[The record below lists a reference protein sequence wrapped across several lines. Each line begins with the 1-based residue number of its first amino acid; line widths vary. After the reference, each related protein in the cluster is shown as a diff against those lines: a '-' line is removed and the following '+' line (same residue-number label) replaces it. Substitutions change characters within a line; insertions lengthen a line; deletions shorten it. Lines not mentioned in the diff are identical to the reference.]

1 MPNPMRQKAIEGL
14 KAGDSFTY
22 SRIFKKEETEKFGD
36 MTRDYNPVHYDLRWA
51 KSKGFDRLICHGLLV
66 GSMICEFGGQVGWLA
81 TGMSYKFIKP
91 SYFDEKIICMVT
103 ITKIEKSGKAEAEA
117 LFFNASGEKVCCC
130 LLTGRLPQS
139 HERILLA
146 QMITEGDPT
155 NKLNNVEPENQMKYR
170 CEWCGSDP
178 LYVAYH
184 DNEWGVPVHDDRR
197 LFEKLVLEGAQAG
210 LNWLT
215 ILRKRENYRRAFHGF
230 DPKRIAA
237 YSDADIQRLLQDVGI
252 VRNHLK
258 IESAIQNARRVLE
271 IKQEHGSFSSFL
283 WRYVD
288 NVPRQNAWTSMSDLP
303 ARS

>member
-1 MPNPMRQKAIEGL
+1 MPNPLRQKAIEGL

-22 SRIFKKEETEKFGD
+22 SRTFQKEETEQFGD

-91 SYFDEKIICMVT
+91 VYFDEKITCTVT

-117 LFFNASGEKVCCC
+117 LFINASGENVCCC

-155 NKLNNVEPENQMKYR
+155 NKL
-170 CEWCGSDP
+170 S
-178 LYVAYH
+178 
-184 DNEWGVPVHDDRR
+184 
-197 LFEKLVLEGAQAG
+197 
-210 LNWLT
+210 
-215 ILRKRENYRRAFHGF
+215 
-230 DPKRIAA
+230 
-237 YSDADIQRLLQDVGI
+237 
-252 VRNHLK
+252 
-258 IESAIQNARRVLE
+258 
-271 IKQEHGSFSSFL
+271 
-283 WRYVD
+283 
-288 NVPRQNAWTSMSDLP
+288 
-303 ARS
+303 